1 MSPLN
6 ITQLLGYNL
15 QQIFE
20 GDVQKN
26 SKQDIYETLNY
37 VLCQQVRCQVLFHPG
52 SSRLTVEGLCIE
64 LLFVARLH
72 PRDWF
77 WRSQAV
83 SGWFGHIYHK
93 NKEGG
98 PAKVDGDLNL
108 LGKPWKTQSRTS
120 LEHVHVAIHAGLG
133 QHPWSAG
140 NPSLNKY
147 VQCKSAKASAAAT
160 V

>member
-1 MSPLN
+1 MSCVNKSVAKYSFIQVPHVSPLKVCALSSCSLHAC
-6 ITQLLGYNL
+6 TQEIG
-15 QQIFE
+15 F
-20 GDVQKN
+20 GGVR
-26 SKQDIYETLNY
+26 
-37 VLCQQVRCQVLFHPG
+37 LCQADLD
-52 SSRLTVEGLCIE
+52 T
-64 LLFVARLH
+64 
-72 PRDWF
+72 
-77 WRSQAV
+77 
-83 SGWFGHIYHK
+83 

-108 LGKPWKTQSRTS
+108 LGKPWKTQSRAS